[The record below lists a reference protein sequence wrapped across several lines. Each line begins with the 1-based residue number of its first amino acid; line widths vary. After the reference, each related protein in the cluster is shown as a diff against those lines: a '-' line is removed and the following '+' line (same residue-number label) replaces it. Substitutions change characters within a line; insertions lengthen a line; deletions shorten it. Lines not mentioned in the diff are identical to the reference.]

1 MDAEDTNTENLS
13 AKQRLAISR
22 YAITRHMSRGRVE
35 QDDDETDQT
44 DDPGLVHEGTWS
56 KLKFLA
62 RSWWRNHPV
71 NYASQLARPSLDD
84 YAVREPFK
92 LVGIAVAVGAAA
104 MVIKPW
110 KLLPMTA
117 LVLAPLKS
125 SSFTSTAVALFAP
138 PNPDGT

>member
-1 MDAEDTNTENLS
+1 MDVDDISTESLT

-22 YAITRHMSRGRVE
+22 YAITRHMSRGRVGH
-35 QDDDETDQT
+35 DDDETDET
-44 DDPGLVHEGTWS
+44 DDPGLVQQGTWS

-71 NYASQLARPSLDD
+71 NYATQLARPSLDD
-84 YAVREPFK
+84 YAAKEPFK

-110 KLLPMTA
+110 KLLPLTA
-117 LVLAPLKS
+117 LALAPLKS

-138 PNPDGT
+138 PSVDGP